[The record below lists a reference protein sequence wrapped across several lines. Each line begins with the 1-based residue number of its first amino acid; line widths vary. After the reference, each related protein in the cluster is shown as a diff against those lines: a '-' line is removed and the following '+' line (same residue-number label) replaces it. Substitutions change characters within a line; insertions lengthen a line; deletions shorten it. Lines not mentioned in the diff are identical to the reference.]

1 MPAREAA
8 ACGERKIAGRGRC
21 EERTLAL
28 RLRDAKRG
36 RNLSDEHKAELAAMK
51 EQEQDEQSE
60 KSRESVE
67 AIMMTGMTSMPT
79 GATPRAADGEKA
91 KRDGEVMCWPT
102 ELDNWPV
109 CDRCGNDPRERKV
122 TVECAW
128 KNYYLCFWC

>member
-1 MPAREAA
+1 MAA
-8 ACGERKIAGRGRC
+8 ESQQANTQNKQPTNPNSAL
-21 EERTLAL
+21 LAQL
-28 RLRDAKRG
+28 L
-36 RNLSDEHKAELAAMK
+36 LLW
-51 EQEQDEQSE
+51 
-60 KSRESVE
+60 
-67 AIMMTGMTSMPT
+67 TGMISMAT

-128 KNYYLCFWC
+128 KNHYLCFWCWELLQSGKAKN